1 MIENIKKELQI
12 LTWIKKILEIKKF
25 FFVVKQKKKG
35 FFDQNFFLMWNF
47 LWWEIF
53 FLLKKEKFFPY
64 WKKFRSK
71 QKIYSIFAWKEKKRS
86 SIFAWIK
93 QFRQEKNFFLEKQIF
108 FWWEIQKNFY
118 LLKKLFSSRILLVV
132 EKKWS

>member
-12 LTWIKKILEIKKF
+12 FTWIKQILEKKIF
-25 FFVVKQKKKG
+25 FLYKSKKKKVFLIRI
-35 FFDQNFFLMWNF
+35 FFDMKFSLVRNFFLTEKR
-47 LWWEIF
+47 EIF
-53 FLLKKEKFFPY
+53 SLPKKI
-64 WKKFRSK
+64 SK
-71 QKIYSIFAWKEKKRS
+71 QTKNSFNFCLKRKKKRS

-93 QFRQEKNFFLEKQIF
+93 QFRQEKKFFLEKQIF

-118 LLKKLFSSRILLVV
+118 LLKKLYSSRILLVV